1 MAFHIIYFF
10 IILIYGIWLISLIT
24 KNLILGLCSSLLMF
38 PLAIYIFING
48 MDIFE
53 NNELLSMMFAGV
65 TFVIATYT
73 SFEAAYELYK
83 NS

>member
-1 MAFHIIYFF
+1 
-10 IILIYGIWLISLIT
+10 
-24 KNLILGLCSSLLMF
+24 MF